1 MTPCSYPESFDLSV
15 KAYVEALQQG
25 KPPPVSGEDGL
36 AAMRLEAAIV
46 RAAHEGRSVTLA
58 R

>member
-1 MTPCSYPESFDLSV
+1 MSPFSYPESFDLAV

-25 KPPPVSGEDGL
+25 KPPPVSGDDGL

-46 RAAHEGRSVTLA
+46 RSNREGRSVTLA
-58 R
+58 G